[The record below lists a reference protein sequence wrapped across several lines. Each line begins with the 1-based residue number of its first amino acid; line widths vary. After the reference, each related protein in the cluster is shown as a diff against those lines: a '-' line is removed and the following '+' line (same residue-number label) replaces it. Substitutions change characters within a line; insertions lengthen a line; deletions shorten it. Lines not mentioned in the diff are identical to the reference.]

1 MTDGDVYK
9 QTVLFEKHMQLGAR
23 MAPFGGYMMP
33 IQYAGILSEH
43 KAART
48 AAAVFDTC
56 HMGEFRVSGET
67 ALQDLENLLSC
78 DLAELA
84 VGRCRYGLMCNPE
97 GGVIDDLVLYRL
109 DDRQYML
116 VVNAGT
122 QDGDFEW
129 ISYHVSEG
137 TTVVNISCST
147 AKIDVQG
154 PRAPRIVQ
162 SLTDAPIDGLKFYG
176 FHHNTYREQPVL
188 ISRTGYTGEVGF
200 EIYSDPATVGRIWDA
215 CIKLGAVA
223 AGLGARDTLRLE
235 IGMPLY
241 GHELKED
248 RNAGT
253 AGFGPFISKTKPFIG
268 STAILSNFNR
278 KERMIGMEFE
288 GRQAAREG
296 NLIRSLE
303 GNVIGVVT
311 SGSFAPSLNHA
322 VALGYVDSDFSAAGT
337 YIEVEARRVLRAKVA
352 EPPFYKEG
360 TARRAL
366 ADFLD

>member
-1 MTDGDVYK
+1 M
-9 QTVLFEKHMQLGAR
+9 E
-23 MAPFGGYMMP
+23 
-33 IQYAGILSEH
+33 
-43 KAART
+43 
-48 AAAVFDTC
+48 
-56 HMGEFRVSGET
+56 
-67 ALQDLENLLSC
+67 
-78 DLAELA
+78 
-84 VGRCRYGLMCNPE
+84 
-97 GGVIDDLVLYRL
+97 
-109 DDRQYML
+109 YML

-129 ISYHVSEG
+129 IASHVSDG

-154 PRAPRIVQ
+154 PRAPQIVQ
-162 SLTDAPIDGLKFYG
+162 GLTDAPINGLRFYG

-188 ISRTGYTGEVGF
+188 ISRTGYTGEIGF
-200 EIYSDPATVGRIWDA
+200 EIYSDPDTVGRIWDE
-215 CIKLGAVA
+215 CIKHGAVA

-253 AGFGPFISKTKPFIG
+253 AGFSPFISKTKPFIG
-268 STAILSNFNR
+268 STAILGDIDR

-296 NLIRSLE
+296 NRIRSLE

-322 VALGYVDSDFSAAGT
+322 VALGYVDSDFSAIGT

-352 EPPFYKEG
+352 EPPFYKGG
-360 TARRAL
+360 TARLAL